1 MRYINL
7 LLTLTLTFDICQT
20 YIVKTQKAV
29 SAFTGQSLQYADD
42 GYMDHKYKTVYVCLC
57 CDGLLLN
64 ISGGFSMG
72 GALALHF
79 AYRYCT
85 DLAGVFALSSFLGE
99 KSSVYEVTG
108 FSTFC

>member
-1 MRYINL
+1 
-7 LLTLTLTFDICQT
+7 
-20 YIVKTQKAV
+20 
-29 SAFTGQSLQYADD
+29 
-42 GYMDHKYKTVYVCLC
+42 
-57 CDGLLLN
+57 
-64 ISGGFSMG
+64 MG

-108 FSTFC
+108 FGIFHNVDFCCVQVIVRFHHYCPSCTQTEYECLKKTVPVLFCE